1 MTRNVY
7 LAIAIAIHASVLWG
21 VRFGPPAFIS
31 SEEDPGETVEVAL
44 VESAEDAA
52 EPTPEPPPPEPPP
65 PPPEPPTPVPPPP
78 PPPDAIPDPVPV
90 PEAPK
95 PTPRPTPKPAPKP
108 AARATTPIA
117 SAPKKSSAPAGNP
130 GPASTAGKPGRGD
143 AAHATWRN
151 RVRPAYPGAARAAGH
166 AGRVLIIVN
175 VNALGRAS
183 GARVYKTSGHA
194 SLDQAAL
201 AAARA
206 STYNP
211 KKIAGLPLPDT
222 ITIPYTF
229 RLEDR

>member
-1 MTRNVY
+1 
-7 LAIAIAIHASVLWG
+7 
-21 VRFGPPAFIS
+21 
-31 SEEDPGETVEVAL
+31 
-44 VESAEDAA
+44 
-52 EPTPEPPPPEPPP
+52 
-65 PPPEPPTPVPPPP
+65 
-78 PPPDAIPDPVPV
+78 
-90 PEAPK
+90 
-95 PTPRPTPKPAPKP
+95 
-108 AARATTPIA
+108 
-117 SAPKKSSAPAGNP
+117 
-130 GPASTAGKPGRGD
+130 
-143 AAHATWRN
+143 
-151 RVRPAYPGAARAAGH
+151 
-166 AGRVLIIVN
+166 VN